1 MKKEIEN
8 HKLEIMLE
16 DFMRE
21 FPMGDSRDLAKY
33 FYERG
38 YADAER
44 GYTDVENAE
53 DAREVYVRWDVSD
66 NDFETFADGGVPHR
80 VWVPTSIDEE
90 DISDW
95 LSDEYGYCVES
106 WFFMDEI

>member
-1 MKKEIEN
+1 MKKEIESS
-8 HKLEIMLE
+8 KLEIMLE

-21 FPMGDSRDLAKY
+21 IPMGDSRDLAKY

-38 YADAER
+38 YDDATKE
-44 GYTDVENAE
+44 DDDKE

-66 NDFETFADGGVPHR
+66 NEFETFADGGVPHR
-80 VWVPTSIDEE
+80 VWVPTSVDEE

-95 LSDEYGYCVES
+95 LSDEYGYCVDS
-106 WFFMDEI
+106 WYFTDEV